1 MLTAAAYHL
10 HILHPGGLSPE
21 DHLHVL
27 GAAPA
32 AHPPVHV
39 PVARGGD
46 EEVALPRLEL
56 HLHRGRGKGS
66 ANITSVKIFLYT
78 IQKEPSPSLKFHN
91 HREGPARRRFQPG
104 EGPSR

>member
-1 MLTAAAYHL
+1 MS
-10 HILHPGGLSPE
+10 GFSPE

-66 ANITSVKIFLYT
+66 ANITSVKIHTNEILHSFT
-78 IQKEPSPSLKFHN
+78 ITEKAPLIGAFNQEKALVGAFSVIVQFHRLTDLR
-91 HREGPARRRFQPG
+91 H
-104 EGPSR
+104 

>member
-1 MLTAAAYHL
+1 MS
-10 HILHPGGLSPE
+10 GFSPE

-78 IQKEPSPSLKFHN
+78 TQKNL
-91 HREGPARRRFQPG
+91 RLV
-104 EGPSR
+104 

>member
-10 HILHPGGLSPE
+10 HILRGGGFSPE

-39 PVARGGD
+39 PVAGGGD

-66 ANITSVKIFLYT
+66 ENITSVKIYLYT
-78 IQKEPSPSLKFHN
+78 DITTLTLVF
-91 HREGPARRRFQPG
+91 
-104 EGPSR
+104 

>member
-10 HILHPGGLSPE
+10 HILRGGGFSPE

-39 PVARGGD
+39 PVAGGGD
-46 EEVALPRLEL
+46 EEVTLPWLEL

-66 ANITSVKIFLYT
+66 ENITIISNIYTQHTTLATANIIVRKV
-78 IQKEPSPSLKFHN
+78 
-91 HREGPARRRFQPG
+91 
-104 EGPSR
+104 